1 MTSDLARAEEV
12 EQVHIQAS
20 PVFDN
25 PFHIEDLLVFDDDA
39 LRRLLVD
46 NAFGVT
52 LEALAVSL
60 HGSSSRLVRHI
71 QKPLNRKQRVQ
82 LRQALRIPLDKQT
95 IQAARHHVLD
105 SLFWE
110 LTYWKTPEL
119 YEELTEG
126 EQLHPGIF
134 QQLEPDIRGKTIL
147 DVGAGS
153 GRATLECLRVGAALI
168 HAVEPSPGLLRLLS
182 KKCAYQPAGQQIV
195 TLTGRFDAIP
205 LPDASVDVTLSCSA
219 FTASSEQGG
228 EPGLNEMRR
237 VTRPGGKIIIIW
249 PRVEDREWLQAHN
262 FHYVSLP
269 IHQEMSVHFRSLQVA
284 RECARRFYAHN
295 RAVLRYILAKKR
307 SDVPFSV
314 IGVNP
319 PCDYCW
325 ADVCM

>member
-1 MTSDLARAEEV
+1 MTRNLTQADEGETA
-12 EQVHIQAS
+12 QKQAS
-20 PVFDN
+20 PLFEN
-25 PFHIEDLLVFDDDA
+25 PFHIEDLLAFDDDA

-52 LEALAVSL
+52 FEELATSL
-60 HGSSSRLVRHI
+60 HDASPHLVRRI
-71 QKPLNRKQRVQ
+71 LQSLNYRQRRK
-82 LRQALRIPLDKQT
+82 LRHALRSPLHEQDVQM
-95 IQAARHHVLD
+95 ARHHVLD
-105 SLFWE
+105 NLFWE

-153 GRATLECLRVGAALI
+153 GRATLECLRAGAALV

-182 KKCAYQPAGQQIV
+182 KKCAYQPVNQRVQTHI
-195 TLTGRFDAIP
+195 GRFDAIP
-205 LPDASVDVTLSCSA
+205 LPDASVDIALSCSA
-219 FTASSEQGG
+219 FTASAEQGG
-228 EPGLNEMRR
+228 EPGLREMKR

-249 PRVEDREWLQAHN
+249 PRVEDREWLQAHG
-262 FHYVSLP
+262 FYYVSLP
-269 IHQEMSVHFRSLQVA
+269 VQQEMRVHFRSLQAA

-295 RAVLRYILAKKR
+295 RDVLRYILTRKR
-307 SDVPFSV
+307 ADIPFSV

-325 ADVCM
+325 ADV